1 MLKKFTLSLFLGLGL
16 LSARAQFSN
25 VPITPASFNAD
36 IIADGTA
43 GTTPAATTTT
53 GADSATPPYVFVS
66 ATFGFGTTTCATA
79 ATAWPSSLNIT
90 STNTTT
96 NTGITYTLQSPGT
109 GTGTNNNAL
118 VLPYNTSGTLT
129 LVTPISAAKL
139 YIVAMGGSG
148 ATNYTAV
155 VNFSDAT
162 SQTITTGI
170 QAPDWCG
177 GAATYRLTAQSYYRI
192 TRTAT
197 TCNGATCQYL
207 YELPINIDP
216 SNYYKTITSVTF
228 TNTTNGSSKLDIF
241 AMGAQ
246 APCILPTAQPTALT
260 FTAGLTQV
268 NGSFTAAAGTP
279 SGYLVVQYPHN
290 AATTNPASG
299 TTYTIGQT
307 LGLGTVVGVGSSTTF
322 TGTGLMPGTQYDYYI
337 YAYNSGATCG
347 GPVYLTTTPLTGVAT
362 TTSCGGTM
370 TGTVPIGPG
379 LPNTPAGGFTSLTN
393 ALAYI
398 NTNGL
403 AGNTTLALQSGY
415 VGTSANETFPITFPN
430 NPCINASKTLTIRPA
445 TGVTG
450 LTITNT
456 SDAAPVIDFN
466 GATNVTINGINYGL
480 TIANTSVAA
489 TANTSTIRF
498 INDAKNN
505 VITNC
510 NILGSALVPLGT
522 NGGTIYF
529 ATGVTNGNDSITIA
543 NNRIGANSTT
553 ALPSKGIYAQ
563 GSTTNATL
571 ANSSINITGNEI
583 SDYFL
588 TGGSAGVYVL
598 TGNTQWNI
606 SNNKIFQSATRT
618 FTASGTMNGIYFSNT
633 TSGAGIQITG
643 NTIGFAN
650 SAATGTLT
658 LTGTVAGAF
667 QGIYLNMNSA
677 DTNTCNINNNI
688 ISNIALT
695 SSSGT
700 FYGIQNASSAG
711 SNKININNNQI
722 QNIATT
728 TTTGTLH
735 GIAWTSAAQMNILG
749 NTVNNISRTGTGTT
763 YGIYS
768 GSSSVNENVSNNII
782 SNLIATS
789 TGASTL
795 YGIRQNTAAGTKNFK
810 NNQIFSFSGTAGTTM
825 YGMHIGYGT
834 TIDISGNIVRDLVS
848 TGGTSGA
855 IYGINTGTVGTTFN
869 VYNNKLYNLSM
880 SGTTTSIVYGIYNS
894 TSTINAYNNIIGD
907 LASTAYTSTTAP
919 YIGVS
924 GIFINSGTANLYNNT
939 VNLGSTTSSGTN
951 FSAVGIYT
959 STTPTV
965 LLQNNLIVNNAIPKG
980 SGKAVAYQRSSTALT
995 SYATTS
1001 NNNSFYA
1008 GTPGANNVIFWDG
1021 TNSYQTLAAY
1031 QTAMATRDQ
1040 FSVSANPTF
1049 VSTSG
1054 ANPGY
1059 LHITAGIA
1067 TPLESGGINLTSL
1080 FNTDYDGNARPG
1092 PAGSV
1097 NGGALSFDIGADEFD
1112 GIKSFTCTTPA
1123 PGNTISSNTAICL
1136 GTNTTLSLQNAT
1148 AGTGVSYQW
1157 QASANG
1163 IDYVDSAGA
1172 TNATYT
1178 FTPTGAG
1185 TYYRCKVKCLTG
1197 PDSTYSTPI
1206 QLSFTNNILTSTPG
1220 TRCGAGVVN
1229 LAATANTGATINWYT
1244 APAGG
1249 TPIGTGA
1256 AFTTPSISST
1266 TNYYVAATSNSA
1278 GVVRIGSGTTSMGTT
1293 SYPNPLSA
1301 FYGGTKHQMLFLA
1314 SELNNQGL
1322 VAGNI
1327 TSISFD
1333 VTAFSA
1339 AGICNDFTIRMGT
1352 TTNTALTGFVTGT
1365 TPVYNSTYTPSATGV
1380 VTFTLTAPYNWN
1392 GTDNLILETVHNAGN
1407 GGNGS
1412 GTTVAYTTTPFN
1424 SVYARSIDNI
1434 TPAGVASFDATTSTA
1449 GVTTTSAN
1457 RPNVVFGG
1465 TTICSSPRVPVT
1477 ATVNTAPTF
1486 TISDDKTAC
1495 NNGVTPLT
1503 VVSPATNFNQVS
1515 WSPVSNLYTNAA
1527 ATVPYTAG
1535 ANASTVYFKSNTAG
1549 LSTIIATAN
1558 NTATLCGGTDTV
1570 KVQTL
1575 PAAITALASPGV
1587 LCESGTSV
1595 INYSP
1600 AITQTGF
1607 TQQWGGSSDNIN
1619 FTDIGG
1625 ATGTSYTTPTLT
1637 NTRYFRVTVKN
1648 SDGATCM
1655 TSSDTVTVL
1664 HPQITQTVPAERCGP
1679 GVLTLTATAIDG
1691 VAKWFAAASGGTALA
1706 TGNSFTT
1713 PNLTNT
1719 TTYYVSAVSG
1729 KNDTITVGTGT
1740 TTSSGYPNPYNKVW
1754 GGNRHQYLITAQEL
1768 TTAGLTAGPIQGLAL
1783 DIVALSTTG
1792 TAAQRTMND
1801 LTIKLGTTTNTTMA
1815 GGFVATT
1822 SLQPVYNN
1830 AGYLPTA
1837 TGWNYL
1843 NFSSTYQ
1850 WDGISNLIVEFTSN
1864 SGNSGGGG
1872 AHTIRMSSTTYPA
1885 TFARW
1890 ADNVTPATAAEF
1902 MVTTTTSGSSNSYS
1916 TRANMRFYANTLC
1929 EGTRTPV
1936 VATIKTVPTAGLT
1949 PNGNINLCEGE
1960 TQTLTAS
1967 GTGTYTWLR
1976 NNTLISGQ
1984 TSGTLAVTQTDP
1996 YKVIVTGSNGCADTS
2011 VSANIT
2017 VVAKPIVNLG
2027 NDTAVCA
2034 NETLQLNAGNTGATY
2049 TWSNSSTTQTIDVT
2063 TPGQYAVTVTNNFN
2077 CSTRDTINVTH
2088 LAFPVVSLGADTA
2101 ICPSQP
2107 LTLDAQNPGAAYL
2120 WNNGTTGQT
2129 LVVNQV
2135 GAYSVVVTNGNNC
2148 RGADTINVSFVPA
2161 VINEGFDFEPLF
2173 NIQPGRVRFTPIDI
2187 IPGYTYTWSFGDG
2200 ATSNQ
2205 TIPEHDYTASGNY
2218 IVQLNASDGC
2228 TDSLASLEINVDL
2241 FTTAVTRVNK
2251 ADLSV
2256 KIYPNPTS
2264 NILNVVLESDN
2275 TFINKLSIFNLIGQ
2289 NVTTIVPTNKN
2300 TKQQTVYLDNLS
2312 SGAYLIKIETDKGTV
2327 NRKFEFIK

>member
-16 LSARAQFSN
+16 LSARAQYSN

-36 IIADGTA
+36 VIADGTA

-66 ATFGFGTTTCATA
+66 ATFGFGTTTCATT

-148 ATNYTAV
+148 ATSYTAV

-162 SQTITTGI
+162 SQTITTGT

-216 SNYYKTITSVTF
+216 ANYYKTITSVTF

-260 FTAGLTQV
+260 FTTGLTQV
-268 NGSFTAAAGTP
+268 NGSFTAATGTP

-290 AATTNPASG
+290 AATTNPVSG
-299 TTYTIGQT
+299 TTYTAGQT
-307 LGLGTVVGVGSSTTF
+307 LGLGTVVGVGNSTTF

-337 YAYNSGATCG
+337 YAYNSGTACG

-393 ALAYI
+393 ALTYI
-398 NTNGL
+398 NANGL

-430 NPCINASKTLTIRPA
+430 NPCINASKTLTIQPA

-505 VITNC
+505 VVTNC
-510 NILGSALVPLGT
+510 NILGSAVVPLGT

-529 ATGVTNGNDSITIA
+529 ATGITNGNDSITIA
-543 NNRIGANSTT
+543 NNKIGANSTT
-553 ALPSKGIYAQ
+553 NLPSKGIYAQ
-563 GSTTNATL
+563 GSTTNATI

-583 SDYFL
+583 SDFFL

-643 NTIGFAN
+643 NTIGYAN
-650 SAATGTLT
+650 NAATGTLT

-667 QGIYLNMNSA
+667 QGVYLNMNSA

-700 FYGIQNASSAG
+700 FYGIQNASGAG

-768 GSSSVNENVSNNII
+768 GSSSVNENVNNNII
-782 SNLIATS
+782 SNLISTS

-810 NNQIFSFSGTAGTTM
+810 NNQIFSFSGAGGTTM
-825 YGMHIGYGT
+825 YGIAIGFGT
-834 TIDISGNIVRDLVS
+834 TIDISSNIIRDLVS

-855 IYGINTGTVGTTFN
+855 VYGINTGTSGTTFN
-869 VYNNKLYNLSM
+869 VYKNKLYNLSM

-894 TSTINAYNNIIGD
+894 TSAINAYNNIIGD

-939 VNLGSTTSSGTN
+939 VNLGGTTSSGTN
-951 FSAVGIYT
+951 FSAVGIYAN
-959 STTPTV
+959 TTPTV
-965 LLQNNLIVNNAIPKG
+965 LLQNNLIVNNAVPKG

-1040 FSVSANPTF
+1040 FSISANPTF
-1049 VSTSG
+1049 VSNSG
-1054 ANPGY
+1054 ANAGY

-1067 TPLESGGINLTSL
+1067 TPLESGGINLASL
-1080 FNTDYDGNARPG
+1080 FNTDYDGDARPG

-1123 PGNTISSNTAICL
+1123 PGNTISSNTSICL
-1136 GTNTTLSLQNAT
+1136 GSNTTLSLQNAT

-1163 IDYVDSAGA
+1163 TDYVDSAGA

-1206 QLSFTNNILTSTPG
+1206 QLNFTNNILSATPG

-1244 APAGG
+1244 APTGG

-1266 TNYYVAATSNSA
+1266 TNFYVAAEAYAPGSNVKVGNATTLTVPNGLDPTAFNNRYENYWMQMVFTAAELQAA
-1278 GVVRIGSGTTSMGTT
+1278 GLT
-1293 SYPNPLSA
+1293 
-1301 FYGGTKHQMLFLA
+1301 
-1314 SELNNQGL
+1314 
-1322 VAGNI
+1322 AGNI
-1327 TSISFD
+1327 TAIKFDINTLGDAANVSNLSID
-1333 VTAFSA
+1333 IATTA
-1339 AGICNDFTIRMGT
+1339 N
-1352 TTNTALTGFVTGT
+1352 NTLTGFTTTGLARVVNPATYNYAIGTNTITFNTPYNWDGTSNLILDLRSSGLDLTNNAATYYTGT
-1365 TPVYNSTYTPSATGV
+1365 TGNTV
-1380 VTFTLTAPYNWN
+1380 VTAVT
-1392 GTDNLILETVHNAGN
+1392 
-1407 GGNGS
+1407 S
-1412 GTTVAYTTTPFN
+1412 TTYANPDAYVATNP
-1424 SVYARSIDNI
+1424 S
-1434 TPAGVASFDATTSTA
+1434 ATTSTKRLNTTFVGM
-1449 GVTTTSAN
+1449 GV
-1457 RPNVVFGG
+1457 
-1465 TTICSSPRVPVT
+1465 CSSPRVAVT
-1477 ATVNTAPTF
+1477 ATVNTAPIF

-1515 WSPVSNLYTNAA
+1515 WSPASNLYTNAA
-1527 ATVPYTAG
+1527 ATIPYTAG

-1558 NTATLCGGTDTV
+1558 NTTTLCGGTDTV
-1570 KVQTL
+1570 KIQTL
-1575 PAAITALASPGV
+1575 PAAITALATPGI
-1587 LCESGTSV
+1587 LCESGTSQ

-1607 TQQWGGSSDNIN
+1607 TQQWGGSSDNIT
-1619 FTDIGG
+1619 FTDISG

-1664 HPQITQTVPAERCGP
+1664 HPQITQTVPAEKCGP

-1706 TGNSFTT
+1706 TGSSFTT

-1801 LTIKLGTTTNTTMA
+1801 LTIKLGTTSNTTMA

-1872 AHTIRMSSTTYPA
+1872 AHTIRMSNTTYPA

-1902 MVTTTTSGSSNSYS
+1902 MVTTTTSGSSNFFS

-1976 NNTLISGQ
+1976 NNTAISGQ

-2034 NETLQLNAGNTGATY
+2034 NETLQLNAGNPGATY
-2049 TWSNSSTTQTIDVT
+2049 TWNNSSTTQTIDVT

-2088 LAFPVVSLGADTA
+2088 LAFPVVNLGADTA

-2120 WNNGTTGQT
+2120 WNNGSTGQT

-2135 GAYSVVVTNGNNC
+2135 AAYSVVVTNGNNC
-2148 RGADTINVSFVPA
+2148 KGTDTINVSFVPA

-2187 IPGYTYTWSFGDG
+2187 IPGYTYTWNFGDG

-2218 IVQLNASDGC
+2218 IVQLNVSDGC

-2241 FTTAVTRVNK
+2241 FNTAVTRVNK

-2275 TFINKLSIFNLIGQ
+2275 TYINKLSIFNLIGQ
-2289 NVTTIVPTNKN
+2289 NITTIVPANKN
-2300 TKQQTVYLDNLS
+2300 TKQQAVYLDNLS
-2312 SGAYLIKIETDKGTV
+2312 SGTYLIKIETDKGTV